1 MRHLIKTLLLRVS
14 GRLPGA
20 LLCVALPVVGWAGNG
35 AGGGPRAEVIPS
47 SYIVVYKTGV
57 ESDVATN
64 ELASRYGA
72 GVKFVYRHAL
82 RGAAVTLPQSRLAAL
97 LKHPAVAYIEPN
109 LVVRIAAQILPTGVN
124 RINADLDPTAN
135 IDGIDDRVDVDIAIL
150 DTGIDLDHP
159 DLNLF
164 RYAYCS
170 TVGRKTS
177 CNENDSGA
185 DDGNNHGTH
194 VAGTAAALDNNTGV
208 VGVAPGA
215 RLWAVKVLENDGSG
229 SLAQIIAGVDYVTAN
244 AGEIDVANM
253 SLSGG
258 GDSQALNDAI
268 SASVAAG
275 VVYTLAAGNA
285 KVDVS
290 QVFPAGHPEAIT
302 VSALADFDGQE
313 GGTGSGSVSFGA
325 PASCTENVDDS
336 FACFSNFG
344 SGVDIMAPGIRI
356 RSTIAGGGT
365 GILDG
370 TSMAAPHVAGAAALY
385 VAQNP
390 GASPATVKAAL
401 LAGGDTTPCANSVD
415 GHCADDPDGIQE
427 PLLMLACSDGDG
439 DGVCDA
445 LDNCPL
451 DANPDQ
457 QDADGDGIGD
467 SCDSCPLVDNTTTVD
482 SDGDGLNDFE
492 ECVLGTDAL
501 DADSDDDGLADGDE
515 INVIGTDPL
524 DPDSDGDGFED
535 GEEVAAGSDPGDPG
549 SHPAF
554 ADGDV
559 NEDGVVNA
567 VDVLLTMRIIQG
579 ELTPTA
585 RQLSHGDIAPL
596 VNGVPA
602 PDGQFNLGDL
612 LLIQRMA
619 IGNLSL
625 Q

>member
-1 MRHLIKTLLLRVS
+1 MRTVFAISWRRPAGVLLGGL
-14 GRLPGA
+14 
-20 LLCVALPVVGWAGNG
+20 VAVAAVCDVVAG
-35 AGGGPRAEVIPS
+35 PPAEVIPS
-47 SYIVVYKTGV
+47 SYIVVYKKGV
-57 ESDVATN
+57 ESDVATS

-72 GVKFVYRHAL
+72 GVKFIYRHAL

-97 LKHPAVAYIEPN
+97 LKHPDVAYVEPN
-109 LVVRIAAQILPTGVN
+109 LVVRTAAQILPTGVN

-135 IDGIDDRVDVDIAIL
+135 INGIDDRVDADIAIL

-170 TVGRKTS
+170 TVGRNTS
-177 CNENDSGA
+177 CNENNSNA
-185 DDGNNHGTH
+185 DDSIGHGTH
-194 VAGTAAALDNNTGV
+194 VAGTAAALDNSSGV

-215 RLWAVKVLENDGSG
+215 RLWAVKVLVNADGSG
-229 SLAQIIAGVDYVTAN
+229 SLDHVIAGVDYVTAN
-244 AGEIDVANM
+244 ASQIDVANM
-253 SLSGG
+253 SLSGP

-268 SASVAAG
+268 SNSVAAG
-275 VVYTLAAGNA
+275 VVYVIAAGNA

-290 QVFPAGHPEAIT
+290 QVLPAGHPEAIT

-313 GGTGSGSVSFGA
+313 GGAGSGSVSFGA

-356 RSTIAGGGT
+356 RSTFQGGGT
-365 GILDG
+365 AISDG

-401 LAGGDTTPCANSVD
+401 LAGGDNTPCANSVD

-451 DANPDQ
+451 DANPGQ

-467 SCDSCPLVDNTTTVD
+467 SCDSCPLVNNTTTVD
-482 SDGDGLNDFE
+482 SDGDGLSDFE

-501 DADSDDDGLADGDE
+501 DPDSDDDGLVDGDE
-515 INVIGTDPL
+515 INLIGTDPL

-535 GEEVAAGSDPGDPG
+535 GEEVAAGSDPDDPG

-559 NEDGVVNA
+559 NEDGVVNS
-567 VDVLLTMRIIQG
+567 VDVLLAMRILQG
-579 ELTPTA
+579 DLTATT
-585 RQLSHGDIAPL
+585 RQLSHGDMAPL
-596 VNGVPA
+596 VSGTPA

-619 IGNLSL
+619 IGDLNL
-625 Q
+625 